1 MRNDIYTDV
10 IMPSSYTPEFKFAIR
25 EDLKDTG
32 DIFLPTRGEGKASG
46 WDVRAA
52 QEDRKP
58 IIIKAGQYVR
68 IPLGFRAF
76 CPEGWYYRLNP
87 RSSTFAKKHL
97 NCLYGVIDETY
108 ALELVLAVQYIPS
121 FNLSDDSASNPRL
134 AIETTDRCVTINFG
148 DAIGQIIPVYRQEM
162 MVTGIDNET
171 FEALCVDR
179 NAERKGGFGSTG

>member
-1 MRNDIYTDV
+1 MRNDIYTGDNFT
-10 IMPSSYTPEFKFAIR
+10 SYNDFVPEFKFAVR

-32 DIFLPTRGEGKASG
+32 TLFLPTRGEGKASG

-52 QEDRKP
+52 QQDRKP
-58 IIIKAGQYVR
+58 LVIKAGQYVR

-108 ALELVLAVQYIPS
+108 ALELVLAVQYLPG
-121 FNLSDDSASNPRL
+121 FHLNDEFASNPHL
-134 AIETTDRCVTINFG
+134 AVG
-148 DAIGQIIPVYRQEM
+148 
-162 MVTGIDNET
+162 
-171 FEALCVDR
+171 
-179 NAERKGGFGSTG
+179 NA